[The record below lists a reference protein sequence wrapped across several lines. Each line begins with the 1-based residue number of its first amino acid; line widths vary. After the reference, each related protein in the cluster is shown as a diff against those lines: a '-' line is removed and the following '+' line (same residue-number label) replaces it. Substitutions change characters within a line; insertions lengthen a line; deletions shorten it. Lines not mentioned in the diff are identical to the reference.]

1 MVSFTRGAARWWLAY
16 HPPHAVPEERGSE
29 PMGSDAETG
38 TPGAG
43 PAPPPVSF
51 LDELGTAVA
60 SARAVVSNFLDLAAL
75 EGRRAVL
82 ALVWMVALGLGA
94 MVLTV
99 TAWAGFMAAL
109 VLGAVAAG
117 VHWLV

>member
-43 PAPPPVSF
+43 PVRPAVS
-51 LDELGTAVA
+51 LRP
-60 SARAVVSNFLDLAAL
+60 SRS
-75 EGRRAVL
+75 
-82 ALVWMVALGLGA
+82 
-94 MVLTV
+94 
-99 TAWAGFMAAL
+99 
-109 VLGAVAAG
+109 
-117 VHWLV
+117 